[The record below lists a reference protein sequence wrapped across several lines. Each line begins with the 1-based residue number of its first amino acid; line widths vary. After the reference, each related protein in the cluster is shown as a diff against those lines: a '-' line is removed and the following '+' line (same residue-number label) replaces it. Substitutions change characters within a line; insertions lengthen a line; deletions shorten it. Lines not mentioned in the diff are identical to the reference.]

1 MIGRREVLGLFGLA
15 AMGVSLPPAAAG
27 VVAATPTDS
36 IPAFRVP
43 RGVVVTVPAG
53 PIERVPHVPSI
64 MDVVMI
70 STGDRLVPL
79 ESDEGQAV
87 HREMHPPMV
96 KRHFIRSTQ

>member
-1 MIGRREVLGLFGLA
+1 MIGRREFLWLFGLA
-15 AMGVSLPPAAAG
+15 ALGVSLPPAAAG

-36 IPAFRVP
+36 IPAFRIP

-64 MDVVMI
+64 MDVMMI

-79 ESDEGQAV
+79 ESYEGQRIHA
-87 HREMHPPMV
+87 EGKPSMV
-96 KRHFIRSTQ
+96 KRHFIRSTE